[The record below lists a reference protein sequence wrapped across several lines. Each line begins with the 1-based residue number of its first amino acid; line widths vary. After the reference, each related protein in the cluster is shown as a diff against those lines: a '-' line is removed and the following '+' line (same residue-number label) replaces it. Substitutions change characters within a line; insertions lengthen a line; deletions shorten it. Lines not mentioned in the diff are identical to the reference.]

1 VYSKLLF
8 LGYFI
13 FLLGLLGGRIKL
25 KKTEIPQLRL
35 WQRILVL
42 VLGLILMLIGYFN
55 FPT

>member
-1 VYSKLLF
+1 VFSKLLF

-13 FLLGLLGGRIKL
+13 FLIGLLGGGIKL

-42 VLGLILMLIGYFN
+42 ILGLILMLIGYFGS
-55 FPT
+55 P